1 MTGLPP
7 FALAWLRQ
15 REQGA
20 AAVAE
25 IEARELRD
33 LDADE
38 ALGLSD
44 ALLSATPLEPAE
56 ATRRTWSGFVDQQRL
71 FARARRTHRSFRA
84 RWREG
89 SRGA

>member
-7 FALAWLRQ
+7 FALAWLQQ

-25 IEARELRD
+25 IEARELRE
-33 LDADE
+33 LDVEE

-44 ALLSATPLEPAE
+44 ALLSATPLDAAE
-56 ATRRTWSGFVDQQRL
+56 ATRRTWSGFVEQQRL
-71 FARARRTHRSFRA
+71 FARSRR
-84 RWREG
+84 
-89 SRGA
+89 

>member
-1 MTGLPP
+1 MTDLPP

-25 IEARELRD
+25 IEARELRE

-38 ALGLSD
+38 ALCLSD
-44 ALLSATPLEPAE
+44 ALLVAVPLEAAD
-56 ATRRTWSGFVDQQRL
+56 ATRRTWSGFVEQQRL
-71 FARARRTHRSFRA
+71 FARARR
-84 RWREG
+84 
-89 SRGA
+89 

>member
-1 MTGLPP
+1 MAALPS

-44 ALLSATPLEPAE
+44 ALLAVPPLEAAE
-56 ATRRTWSGFVDQQRL
+56 ATRRTWSGFVEQQRL
-71 FARARRTHRSFRA
+71 FARARR
-84 RWREG
+84 
-89 SRGA
+89 